1 MRVAFSLLPMAIAA
15 IVALPMDAAAKEY
28 SIGIREEAKL
38 VPAKVIESPAPQIPS
53 HKQEESFRTSCEAR
67 FLIDPTGK
75 TSVTLLTPSGSEEI
89 DEIALTTLKKWKFS
103 PATLESKPVPSS
115 RRIRIEFEIE

>member
-1 MRVAFSLLPMAIAA
+1 MAIAV
-15 IVALPMDAAAKEY
+15 IGGLPMGAAAKEY

-75 TSVTLLTPSGSEEI
+75 TSVSLLTPSGSEEI
-89 DEIALTTLKKWKFS
+89 DEIALATLKKWKFS
-103 PATLESKPVPSS
+103 PATLENKPVPSS